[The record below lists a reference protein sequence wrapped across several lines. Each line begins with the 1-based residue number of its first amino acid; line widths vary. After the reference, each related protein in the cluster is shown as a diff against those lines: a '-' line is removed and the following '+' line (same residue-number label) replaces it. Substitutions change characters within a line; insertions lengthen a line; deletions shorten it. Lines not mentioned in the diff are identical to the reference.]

1 MYLARHAAA
10 DWESQPL
17 DPPLSILGRS
27 QAEAMAAICR
37 HLGLVTIRTSPL
49 RRARET
55 ALRIADAC
63 GAETREDERLL
74 EFGEDES
81 RDAWERRQAGVWSAE
96 PPCPGELWVSHG
108 GVLNAIWGAWGLSVP
123 ARGPVDRHGSLLAC
137 GEVWAVAGSRAQL
150 VSA

>member
-10 DWESQPL
+10 DWERHL
-17 DPPLSILGRS
+17 VNPPLSGHGRS
-27 QAEAMAAICR
+27 QADAMAAICR
-37 HLGLVTIRTSPL
+37 RLGLVAIRTSPL

-55 ALRIADAC
+55 ALRIGAAC
-63 GAETREDERLL
+63 GVETREDVRLL
-74 EFGEDES
+74 EFGEDEP
-81 RDAWERRQAGVWSAE
+81 RDAWEGRQAAVWRAE

-123 ARGPVDRHGSLLAC
+123 LRGPVDRHGSVLAC
-137 GEVWAVAGSRAQL
+137 GEVWAVAGGRAQR